1 MNQYFCELPE
11 GRMKYI
17 FSGIFIVLIV
27 LNISSAKA
35 EEPRAIHQQQHID
48 ALSIY
53 KKNADDYVAKNLNRF
68 GLNQLQNYSSALDTM
83 YKDELEDTIQ
93 AVKSNYVK
101 AHLTRSTTITSL
113 NSQIRELTVK
123 KEKAKTG
130 YTGLLR
136 KAGIASVIWLVIVL
150 ILMQVR
156 SRALKAV
163 QAKLDASKGQLSESE
178 SKMQLGKNL
187 LKSSHEHV
195 AGAVKMQE
203 AAAALQKAAAN
214 TELNEDNGFT
224 REEADKLKA
233 SISELV
239 RAASVNRKIT
249 ETLITQESIAGPDKV
264 NANLNQLCDQCFDLV
279 YNGVKSEDPDL
290 KIIVSKDLEKNL
302 PPIKL
307 IPEAVNQLL
316 VNVLLNAF
324 QSVKERREKNIK
336 GYVPKVTISTRVLP
350 RFLQVRVHDNGD
362 GMTDDIIQQ
371 VSEPYFT
378 KRSASNASG
387 LGMYFAKKI
396 AAEMHQGEL
405 KIESE
410 PGNKTD
416 VYIKFFTS

>member
-1 MNQYFCELPE
+1 
-11 GRMKYI
+11 MKYF

-27 LNISSAKA
+27 LTTTVAYA
-35 EEPRAIHQQQHID
+35 DEPHAIHQQHHLD
-48 ALSIY
+48 ALSVY

-68 GLNQLQNYSSALDTM
+68 GLNQLQSYSSALDTM
-83 YKDELEDTIQ
+83 YKAELDDTIQ
-93 AVKSNYVK
+93 AVKSNYDK
-101 AHLTRSTTITSL
+101 AHLTRSNTITNL
-113 NSQIRELTVK
+113 NSQIQELTIK

-130 YTGLLR
+130 FTGLLR
-136 KAGIASVIWLVIVL
+136 KAGIASVIWLAIVL

-156 SRALKAV
+156 SRALKRV
-163 QAKLDASKGQLSESE
+163 QARLDASKGQLAESE
-178 SKMQLGKNL
+178 RRMQLGKDL

-195 AGAVKMQE
+195 ADAVRMQE
-203 AAAALQKAAAN
+203 AAASLQKAAAN
-214 TELNEDNGFT
+214 AEINEDNGFT

-233 SISELV
+233 TVSELV
-239 RAASVNRKIT
+239 RAASINRKIT
-249 ETLITQESIAGPDKV
+249 ETLITQEFVAGPDKV
-264 NANLNQLCDQCFDLV
+264 NANLNQLCDQCFELV

-290 KIIVSKDLEKNL
+290 KIVVSKDLEKNL
-302 PPIKL
+302 PSIKL

-324 QSVKERREKNIK
+324 QSVKERSNKNIK

-362 GMTDDIIQQ
+362 GMTDEIIQQ

-378 KRSASNASG
+378 RRAESNASG